1 MFLEEYKEIGMGKFD
16 GILICTDCDGTLTD
30 ANGELSEE
38 NAKAIKYFQEEGGRF
53 TLATGRFPKHL
64 DKYADKIRVNAPV
77 ISLNGVLL
85 YDMEQEKSICDLPM
99 QTEDSLEVLEY
110 INENWKGIWEYWI
123 NYLGSTSACYKPLE
137 DKFESEI
144 LPMAEEYKRK
154 FCEASGDLEKRPVF
168 QLMKEVIPEKTAKI
182 VFVMP
187 EEMLRPLQKDLR
199 EKFGGRFHFDSSWA
213 NGLEMQGIK
222 SSKGIAVKKLKE
234 CLGDI
239 KLTVCV
245 GDYDND
251 ISMLKVADI
260 SYAVGNA
267 TEEVKNL
274 ADRVT
279 VTNNESAIAKIINE
293 IEHGVNSLRMS
304 ALQQEKNN

>member
-1 MFLEEYKEIGMGKFD
+1 MGKFE
-16 GILICTDCDGTLTD
+16 GVLICTDCDGTLTD

-53 TLATGRFPKHL
+53 TLATGRFPDHL
-64 DKYADKIRVNAPV
+64 NKYADKLQVNAPV

-85 YDMEQEKSICDLPM
+85 YDMQQEKRICDLPM
-99 QTEDSLEVLEY
+99 RSDDSMEVMEY
-110 INENWKGIWEYWI
+110 INEKWKGVWEYWI
-123 NYLGSTSACYKPLE
+123 NFSGQTSACYKPLE
-137 DKFESEI
+137 DKFESET
-144 LPMAEEYKRK
+144 LQMGEKDK
-154 FCEASGDLEKRPVF
+154 KLFLDASGDLVNRPIFKAMMNV
-168 QLMKEVIPEKTAKI
+168 VPETTAKI

-199 EKFGGRFHFDSSWA
+199 EKFGDRFNFDSSWP
-213 NGLEMQGIK
+213 NGLEMQGVY
-222 SSKGIAVKKLKE
+222 SSKGIAVEKLKE
-234 CLGDI
+234 HLGNI
-239 KLTVCV
+239 NLTVCV

-267 TEEVKNL
+267 IEEVKEV

-279 VTNNESAIAKIINE
+279 VTNNESAIAKIIKE
-293 IEHGVNSLRMS
+293 IENR
-304 ALQQEKNN
+304 

>member
-1 MFLEEYKEIGMGKFD
+1 MGKFD
-16 GILICTDCDGTLTD
+16 GVLICTDCDGTLTD

-53 TLATGRFPKHL
+53 TLSTGRFPEHVYKYS
-64 DKYADKIRVNAPV
+64 DKLKVNAPV

-85 YDMEQEKSICDLPM
+85 YELETNTKICDLSMDKEDGM
-99 QTEDSLEVLEY
+99 QVLRY
-110 INENWKGIWEYWI
+110 LNDNWNGIWEYWI
-123 NYLGSTSACYKPLE
+123 NFSGTESACYKPLE
-137 DKFESEI
+137 DKFESET
-144 LPMAEEYKRK
+144 LKTDVNFEELNEKSAGKVGQRNVFNTMAE
-154 FCEASGDLEKRPVF
+154 V
-168 QLMKEVIPEKTAKI
+168 VPEKIAKI

-187 EEMLRPLQKDLR
+187 EDMLRNVQKDLR
-199 EKFGGRFHFDSSWA
+199 EKFGDKFNFDSSWA
-213 NGLEMQGIK
+213 NGLEMQWVK
-222 SSKGIAVKKLKE
+222 SSKGIAVEKLKQY
-234 CLGDI
+234 LGNI

-267 TEEVKNL
+267 IEEVKAV

-279 VTNNESAIAKIINE
+279 VTNNESAIAKIIQ
-293 IEHGVNSLRMS
+293 SLEEDVMS
-304 ALQQEKNN
+304 